1 MARGSTVERLGV
13 NQAMTISRPGCRRIL
28 LAEPASKRSGRG
40 GHLEE

>member
-1 MARGSTVERLGV
+1 MGGGSTVERLEI
-13 NQAMTISRPGCRRIL
+13 NQAMSISRPGCRRIL